1 MEEKSFSEEIKNIK
15 KSYLKRMSIIIIL
28 YCIGIA
34 LILLMVY
41 TILKKYEIIHVYC
54 VIICILVI
62 SFLITILYYIGNWID
77 SKSIQKCILNHLLT
91 NNQYSEVEREWID
104 EYEEQIVEED
114 YLNILRYHLA
124 APNNDELYGY
134 TAFDGQ
140 ALAYKRFRILEKDV
154 DTFVYFEKTMGAVGL
169 FIDRIGRSSY
179 IIRKYHK
186 SVLVK
191 TNLNKR
197 FNLSTKLPRT
207 LWLGK
212 IIEFQE
218 ADLKYSKDE
227 VEMFDSKYSQ
237 QLKEDLA
244 ENYEQYYQKFS
255 DEKQE
260 FLELDSAT
268 QKELIDILN
277 ECKVN
282 FLHISLKNGLL
293 VIDVAEWDHNLY
305 GNETR
310 LKAIDEVILRIL
322 KIFERLERNDK

>member
-28 YCIGIA
+28 YCIGIT

-62 SFLITILYYIGNWID
+62 SSLITILYYIGNWID

-91 NNQYSEVEREWID
+91 NNQYSEVEREWMD

-310 LKAIDEVILRIL
+310 LKAIDEVIFRIL
-322 KIFERLERNDK
+322 KIFERLERNYK